1 MSQQPSSKVYELF
14 KVELARHLAE
24 AHSQLLEKNQ
34 VPSSECVTQLG
45 RSFHTIKGGA
55 GFLGFE
61 EVASRA
67 GQLDQLLRKSGQ
79 SIEENLEQVRS
90 LLGELEAV
98 AQSLPLRPKDTSS
111 A

>member
-1 MSQQPSSKVYELF
+1 MSEHLSSKVYELF

-24 AHSQLLEKNQ
+24 AHSQLLETDK
-34 VPSSECVTQLG
+34 VPTSECVTQLG

-61 EVASRA
+61 EVAARA
-67 GQLDQLLRKSGQ
+67 GQLDHLLRKSGQ
-79 SIEENLEQVRS
+79 EIVTNLEQVRS

-98 AQSLPLRPKDTSS
+98 ARALPLRPKDDSS